1 MSRIMRHMK
10 DGRTGNTEFTD
21 FPRIFTAVFIDNIGT
36 AEAFDTHCI
45 TD

>member
-1 MSRIMRHMK
+1 MRHK
-10 DGRTGNTEFTD
+10 KRGTGNTEFTD
-21 FPRIFTAVFIDNIGT
+21 YPRIFTAGFIDNIGI

>member
-1 MSRIMRHMK
+1 MRRK
-10 DGRTGNTEFTD
+10 GNVRTGNTEITD
-21 FPRIFTAVFIDNIGT
+21 YPRIFTAVYIDNIGT